1 MNLSGDFLENLNGKW
16 VPFQR
21 TVPVTFTQTSGEK
34 HLTAVFRNS
43 FGRTSTP
50 AVQNVLV
57 EPGSPRLVVVHND
70 FELGGPSVRVDCHL
84 LTSARVKAD
93 VFDQAGLFLGQIM
106 DATLAPGVWPL
117 AWDGTN
123 TSGQSVAPGVYYMT
137 IEVDGQIEKK
147 KILVRH

>member
-1 MNLSGDFLENLNGKW
+1 MQACIFKHEGLE
-16 VPFQR
+16 
-21 TVPVTFTQTSGEK
+21 
-34 HLTAVFRNS
+34 
-43 FGRTSTP
+43 
-50 AVQNVLV
+50 
-57 EPGSPRLVVVHND
+57 
-70 FELGGPSVRVDCHL
+70 GPNVRVDCHL
-84 LTSARVKAD
+84 LKSARVKTD